1 MLSGLAVVE
10 RTRANLPLTL
20 KYRPRRF
27 EEVTGQRHVRLVLSR
42 MLHNEDIRPAMLFYG
57 SKGTG
62 KTTMARLFVAALN
75 CEKEDPTSR
84 PCGSCSTCEQ
94 IALGQSSDVTEVDAA
109 SSGLVEDVRELRQS
123 LQFAPQSRYR
133 CLVLDEA
140 HELTQRGFQTLLKTL
155 EEPPPNTVFILATT
169 ERTRIPDTILSR
181 CLSLEFRRLT
191 TVQLAARL
199 RQIADG
205 EGLEVSDELLA
216 AIAAR
221 ADGAARD
228 AVGLLDQ
235 ARLVC
240 VRTPEQLAALL
251 GEVDHGAAILAAL
264 APDRTGWVDYDAA
277 FAAVSDALYAAP
289 RPAAVVASL
298 VAALRR
304 LVAAQGAR
312 TPLEAGLA
320 SVAEVVPP
328 DRAVA
333 GMRAV
338 WDFHVR
344 IASALDSDAALDL
357 LIVRLGEALAGA
369 ARPGDSARRS

>member
-1 MLSGLAVVE
+1 
-10 RTRANLPLTL
+10 
-20 KYRPRRF
+20 
-27 EEVTGQRHVRLVLSR
+27 
-42 MLHNEDIRPAMLFYG
+42 
-57 SKGTG
+57 
-62 KTTMARLFVAALN
+62 
-75 CEKEDPTSR
+75 
-84 PCGSCSTCEQ
+84 
-94 IALGQSSDVTEVDAA
+94 
-109 SSGLVEDVRELRQS
+109 
-123 LQFAPQSRYR
+123 
-133 CLVLDEA
+133 VLDEA

-277 FAAVSDALYAAP
+277 FAAVSEALYAAP
-289 RPAAVVASL
+289 RPAAVVTSL

-328 DRAVA
+328 VRAVA

-338 WDFHVR
+338 WDYHAR
-344 IASALDSDAALDL
+344 IASVLDSDAALDL

-369 ARPGDSARRS
+369 PRPGDSARRS